1 MMILLNCSLA
11 AAGVAGMAWYKSSS
25 SQFWPFLVYF
35 VTLCT
40 VGSVSALASCV
51 RVRRRA
57 LLLFAAGLNALSVC
71 LLILLVMAAVMVSL
85 GSGFA
90 VFPFVVYPLAIN
102 LASLHWFRT
111 EVKA

>member
-1 MMILLNCSLA
+1 MLILLNCSLA
-11 AAGVAGMAWYKSSS
+11 AAGVAGMAWYMSSS
-25 SQFWPFLVYF
+25 SQFWPFLGYF

-40 VGSVSALASCV
+40 VGALSTLASCF
-51 RVRRRA
+51 RGRA

-71 LLILLVMAAVMVSL
+71 LLILLVMAAVVVSP

-90 VFPFVVYPLAIN
+90 VFPFVLYPLAIN